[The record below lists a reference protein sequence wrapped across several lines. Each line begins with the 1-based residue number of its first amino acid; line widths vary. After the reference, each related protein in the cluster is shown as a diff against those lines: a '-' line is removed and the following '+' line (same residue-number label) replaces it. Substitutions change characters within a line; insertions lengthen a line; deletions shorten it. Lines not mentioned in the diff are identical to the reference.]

1 MSLPSSSSEEHFT
14 TSESASPT
22 ASSASSSNDNSPNL
36 RNKRPRQGEIFKTP
50 RPVITETPSTIEV
63 DEEGNILPNQYH
75 KLEMHEAYQK
85 QRLESTLYV
94 LTLHNT
100 TLFTKYGDP
109 VYDIHTI
116 SKSRPLFHLTEATRQ
131 QINDWKAGKDIQLY
145 NYKGELRIPGGLF
158 NSNIGG
164 RRYKKTRKH
173 SKKNKSRSNR
183 KRRTKHKR

>member
-1 MSLPSSSSEEHFT
+1 MSLQSSSSEERFT

-22 ASSASSSNDNSPNL
+22 TSSGSSNDNSPNI
-36 RNKRPRQGEIFKTP
+36 RNKRPRQEEVLKTP
-50 RPVITETPSTIEV
+50 GTGIIDTPPTIEV
-63 DEEGNILPNQYH
+63 DEQGNILPNQYH

-116 SKSRPLFHLTEATRQ
+116 SKSQPLFHLTEATRQ

>member
-1 MSLPSSSSEEHFT
+1 MSLQSSSSEERFT

-22 ASSASSSNDNSPNL
+22 TSSGSSNDNSPNI
-36 RNKRPRQGEIFKTP
+36 RNKRPRQEEVLKTP
-50 RPVITETPSTIEV
+50 GIGIIDTPPTIEV
-63 DEEGNILPNQYH
+63 DEHGNPKPNQEK
-75 KLEMHEAYQK
+75 KLRLHDAYAQ

-94 LTLHNT
+94 LTLHKT
-100 TLFTKYGDP
+100 TLFTKYGDV

-116 SKSRPLFHLTEATRQ
+116 SKSRPLFHLTEATQQ

-145 NYKGELRIPGGLF
+145 NYKGEHRIPGGLF